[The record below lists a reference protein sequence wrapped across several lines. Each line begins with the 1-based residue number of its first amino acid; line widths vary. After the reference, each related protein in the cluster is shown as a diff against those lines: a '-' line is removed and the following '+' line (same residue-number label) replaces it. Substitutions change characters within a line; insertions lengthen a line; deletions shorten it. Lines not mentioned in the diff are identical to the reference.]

1 MADADTARLCVQI
14 IHSHFGP
21 LTSTVASTLLTRGR
35 LTLPQLVRYSL
46 VKPRSTRAAILVLIQ
61 HNILWH
67 AEADDGVVF
76 EVNTEECLTRLR
88 FGRYVW
94 QVEQILG
101 SAFRLIGY
109 AQAAEIL
116 QLILDFG
123 KLRPPD
129 VLSRFAVRDDKS
141 KAVYSQ
147 ALYKLVTEAYLKPST
162 VLSHISPRD
171 KRIKYETE
179 EKAKITGFPTAK
191 ELREAKETAEARLKR
206 EEEEAE
212 KVGMKRKAKDQPSH
226 RSAKRKAVE
235 EDEPDDDVYFRVNFD
250 KLNVHIRNKLI
261 EAAARERFNDSAALV
276 MRAALK
282 ATETRQ
288 KTTADVRSDSTSI
301 ANIALQ
307 LSDDDDL
314 ASGLVRPSSKQP
326 KTMALI
332 KNYLGM
338 LSFADNPTPTGRAS
352 SFVSMASSKVFV
364 EFEIIGMRL
373 RRRVLEAVTRER
385 HGDDGVRVLR
395 LLLDTGKVDE
405 KQISRITM
413 MAPKDV
419 RPLLT
424 SMSAESLISIQE
436 VPKSADRN
444 PTRTFYLWYVDLQ
457 KAYSVLLVN
466 LYKTLHN
473 ISIRRQTEGKEAA
486 VKAVL
491 EKRQRSDVSQDESL
505 LTRNEREVLQEWET
519 KQMKLTVLEMR
530 VEDAVFILRDLSA
543 LGTTSQPNS
552 FDGRLVQ
559 QAAPIRL
566 ATYVDI
572 AKIMQMVQAALHVYE
587 DPPRVDWIPVSD
599 GLVECL
605 LIRDIE
611 AH

>member
-35 LTLPQLVRYSL
+35 LTLPQLVRYSS
-46 VKPRSTRAAILVLIQ
+46 VKPRSARAAILVLIQ

-67 AEADDGVVF
+67 AQADDGVVF

-101 SAFRLIGY
+101 SAVHLSFVRTAHLRLTRY
-109 AQAAEIL
+109 EQAAEIL

-129 VLSRFAVRDDKS
+129 ILSRFSVRDSKS
-141 KAVYSQ
+141 NAVYSQ

-162 VLSHISPRD
+162 ILSHISPRD
-171 KRIKYETE
+171 KRIKYESE
-179 EKAKITGFPTAK
+179 EKAKIAGFPTAK

-212 KVGMKRKAKDQPSH
+212 KVGLKRKAKDQPSH
-226 RSAKRKAVE
+226 RSAKRKVVE
-235 EDEPDDDVYFRVNFD
+235 EDELDDNVYFRVNFD

-261 EAAARERFNDSAALV
+261 EAAARERFNDSVALV

-282 ATETRQ
+282 ATETKQ

-314 ASGLVRPSSKQP
+314 ASGLVRSSSKKP

-332 KNYLGM
+332 KTYLGM
-338 LSFADNPTPTGRAS
+338 LSLADNPTPTGRAS
-352 SFVSMASSKVFV
+352 SFVSMASSKVFI

-405 KQISRITM
+405 KQISRIAM

-424 SMSAESLISIQE
+424 AMSAESLISIQE

-473 ISIRRQTEGKEAA
+473 ISMRRQAEGEETA

-491 EKRQRSDVSQDESL
+491 MKRQRSDVSQDESL
-505 LTRNEREVLQEWET
+505 LSRNEREVLQEWES
-519 KQMKLTVLEMR
+519 KQMKLTVLETR
-530 VEDAVFILRDLSA
+530 VEEAVFILRDLGA
-543 LGTTSQPNS
+543 LGN
-552 FDGRLVQ
+552 
-559 QAAPIRL
+559 
-566 ATYVDI
+566 
-572 AKIMQMVQAALHVYE
+572 HE
-587 DPPRVDWIPVSD
+587 
-599 GLVECL
+599 E
-605 LIRDIE
+605 
-611 AH
+611 